1 MRYMKK
7 IKIFPMGSY
16 TWAGIAMFILATVCI
31 GDAWGAKTAMT
42 GEIAEVNAVID
53 GFQKCYSN
61 KDIKGVRDLFYA
73 EAVIAWDVDQG
84 AQIKVVSAEEWLQFT
99 EKDVFTKSKPISD
112 ILTDRDITVHRNI
125 AYAVYNYTYTD
136 SEEKYQG
143 IDVITLLKMRGRWRI
158 LSLQWTG
165 DPILR

>member
-1 MRYMKK
+1 MRHMSKFKMIPVRPY
-7 IKIFPMGSY
+7 I
-16 TWAGIAMFILATVCI
+16 WAGIAVLFLALVGI
-31 GDAWGAKTAMT
+31 GDAWGAKAEMS
-42 GEIAEVNAVID
+42 GESGEVNTVID
-53 GFQKCYSN
+53 AFQRCYSG

-73 EAVIAWDVDQG
+73 EAIIAWDVDDGSKTQ
-84 AQIKVVSAEEWLQFT
+84 VVSAEEWLQFT
-99 EKDVFTKSKPISD
+99 EKDVFTKSQPIAD

-136 SEEKYQG
+136 SSEKYQG

-165 DPILR
+165 DPVQR